1 MTSSSYPYHQV
12 QRSQGPIDT
21 TGVHGERVASVVFAS
36 DGSTWAEGAF
46 AQAAF
51 YASLRNSR
59 LHALTIP
66 QVRSG
71 NRPEDRV
78 LEYADRV
85 GAELIVIAKPLQLG
99 GGRFTGRRVLEAI
112 VANAACPVLTVGAG
126 RNEVGLPCLKSGSIL
141 VGIDFSET
149 SREALRQAVKFA
161 DAFSARLDLI
171 HAVQEPF
178 WSAGPSHVLRS
189 VYEIEPNIEARLGDA
204 RDIFRQE
211 ATDAFPA
218 EGPILSLSGPP
229 DKVIVEVADRL
240 GSSLIVLGSKGLRSL
255 GDLVLGHVAQ
265 AVISTATRPVLTVK
279 RPKAARAAADTIRR
293 RRAMTERQ
301 GPVRQPKAD
310 SADYSL
316 SA

>member
-1 MTSSSYPYHQV
+1 MPTSSYPYDQI
-12 QRSQGPIDT
+12 QRAPGNTDT
-21 TGVHGERVASVVFAS
+21 TGNDGDQVASVVFAS

-51 YASLRNSR
+51 YASLSNAR

-66 QVRSG
+66 QHSSRNRS
-71 NRPEDRV
+71 EDRV

-85 GAELIVIAKPLQLG
+85 GADLIVIAKPLRLG
-99 GGRFTGRRVLEAI
+99 GGRFTGRRVMEAI

-126 RNEVGLPCLKSGSIL
+126 RNEIGLPCLKGGSIL
-141 VGIDFSET
+141 VAIDFSET
-149 SREALRQAVKFA
+149 SREALRQAVRFA
-161 DAFSARLDLI
+161 DAFHARLDLV

-189 VYEIEPNIEARLGDA
+189 VYEIEPNIDARLGNA
-204 RDIFRQE
+204 RELFRQE

-218 EGPILSLSGPP
+218 NGPILSLSGPP
-229 DKVIVEVADRL
+229 DKVIVEVAERL

-255 GDLVLGHVAQ
+255 GDLVLGNVAQ

-293 RRAMTERQ
+293 RRVMAERL
-301 GPVRQPKAD
+301 GPPRHLRTD
-310 SADYSL
+310 SADHSL